1 MDSLAILLLTDD
13 FVWGIKGCMRINK
26 NHNKTMLERF
36 KKYLIEKK
44 YSEFTPSG
52 KPSTVYDYIKRIERI
67 RSRENLTLSELAKN
81 ISYYVDKYG
90 PTGNESEFGK
100 KSHNAFIN
108 ALRRFGE
115 FLENS

>member
-1 MDSLAILLLTDD
+1 
-13 FVWGIKGCMRINK
+13 
-26 NHNKTMLERF
+26 MLERF
-36 KKYLIEKK
+36 KKYLIENK

-52 KPSTVYDYIKRIERI
+52 RPSTVYDYIKRIERI

-81 ISYYVDKYG
+81 IPYYVDKYG

-100 KSHNAFIN
+100 RSHNAFIN

>member
-1 MDSLAILLLTDD
+1 
-13 FVWGIKGCMRINK
+13 
-26 NHNKTMLERF
+26 MLEKF
-36 KKYLIEKK
+36 KKYLIEKE
-44 YSEFTPSG
+44 YREFTPSG
-52 KPSTVYDYIKRIERI
+52 KPSTVYDYIKRVEKI

-100 KSHNAFIN
+100 RSHNAFIN